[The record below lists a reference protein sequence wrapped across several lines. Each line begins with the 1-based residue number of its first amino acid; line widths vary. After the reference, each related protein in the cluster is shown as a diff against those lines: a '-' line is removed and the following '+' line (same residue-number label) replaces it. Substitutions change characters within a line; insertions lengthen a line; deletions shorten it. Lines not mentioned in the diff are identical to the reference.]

1 MAVPWATIGT
11 LTDRS
16 RAMSRR
22 NGARA
27 VPLAEAVNIASEAAS
42 KSAHGMG
49 VDKADGANA
58 RGLRSVTA

>member
-1 MAVPWATIGT
+1 
-11 LTDRS
+11 
-16 RAMSRR
+16 
-22 NGARA
+22 
-27 VPLAEAVNIASEAAS
+27 VNIASEAAS